1 MKELSDFSLHIEN
14 FLKKIQKNSYRI
26 FEISENIQKDWAV
39 FKDELSLIENKLH
52 ETDRIFDEVVFNI
65 NRIFDDTGF
74 LLEKL
79 EEFGG
84 FLKEKYHQFLIIINS
99 LKKIEKLGNDL
110 INIFEDIFFISR
122 NVEIKA
128 YHLGEEGKGLEVVAQ
143 ELSKL
148 TSRAKGKI
156 DEFRIYLSHLKEYYE
171 NSEKISSEFIEEIDY
186 IMSKRKFFNELF
198 EDIKENKKIFEGYY
212 ESI

>member
-79 EEFGG
+79 EEFGE
-84 FLKEKYHQFLIIINS
+84 FLKEKYHQFLMIIIS
-99 LKKIEKLGNDL
+99 LKK
-110 INIFEDIFFISR
+110 
-122 NVEIKA
+122 
-128 YHLGEEGKGLEVVAQ
+128 
-143 ELSKL
+143 
-148 TSRAKGKI
+148 
-156 DEFRIYLSHLKEYYE
+156 
-171 NSEKISSEFIEEIDY
+171 
-186 IMSKRKFFNELF
+186 
-198 EDIKENKKIFEGYY
+198 
-212 ESI
+212 